1 VVLTAATA
9 LAVATTGCNY
19 TFAGGGGL
27 PSHIET
33 VYVPPIENRTTQ
45 FGLTQDFTDRLLE
58 AVRRD
63 LGVQLAAEAEADA
76 TIVAE
81 LSRYSDTA
89 MNFQGV
95 ENVGAAV
102 FQRRVSIV
110 AQVQIIDRSK
120 NEIIWNGT
128 AVSGEG
134 EYSPA
139 DPAGETTGQE
149 VALENLVQKIVD
161 GAQSQW

>member
-1 VVLTAATA
+1 MVVGSM
-9 LAVATTGCNY
+9 GCNY

-33 VYVPPIENRTTQ
+33 VYVPPIENNTTQ
-45 FGLTQDFTDRLLE
+45 FALTQTFTDKLLD
-58 AVRRD
+58 AVRQN
-63 LGVQLAAEAEADA
+63 LGVQLAAETEADA

-95 ENVGAAV
+95 EDVGAAV
-102 FQRRVSIV
+102 FQRRVSIQATV
-110 AQVQIIDRSK
+110 EIVDLAR
-120 NEIIWNGT
+120 NEIIWRGSG
-128 AVSGEG
+128 VSGEG

-139 DPAGETTGQE
+139 DPAGETTGQD
-149 VALENLVQKIVD
+149 VALDNLVQRIVD